1 MKTKNVLL
9 KGLFTLLFFS
19 ANVVLAQTNISGTVV
34 DSENNEAI
42 PGANVI
48 VVGSNTGAVAD
59 FDGNFTLNTSSD
71 LPLTIEVSFIG
82 FSSKRIEVTSADQ
95 MIAVSL
101 DYGQNLDEVVISASR
116 RSEKVLDAPASVSIL
131 SSRDIE
137 NSASVN
143 DPIRN
148 LVNVPGIQIQQQS
161 ANTINFEMRAGSG
174 VFGTRAFP
182 ILDYR
187 FIQSPAS
194 GSFFNFQSG
203 LSNLDIDKI
212 EVVRGAASALYGF
225 GVESGVVH
233 FMSKK
238 AIDKPGTSVEL
249 IGGNLSSF
257 SGAIR
262 HAYANDKK
270 TFGYKINA
278 QYKKGNEFSLDPVE
292 DRAWIDQINAST
304 SNGIFQPII
313 KNNRIDPSQTPSS
326 PILTRS
332 EIDTDGDGDAYM
344 GEYENY
350 SLNGHLEFRP
360 NDNTDAVVSGG
371 WNAGNGLINQAQG
384 PGYAAG
390 NDYWAQARLRSGG
403 FFGQLS
409 YNYNDGGNID
419 NPFYLYLTAQ
429 RIITKRSALEGQLQY
444 NFEAEDFLDS
454 NFTVGIDYRDI
465 GTDTENTVFGINDG
479 NNDYILYGLYGQG
492 TSRLGEKLDLTY
504 ALRYDKA
511 NFVDKGKVAPRLAL
525 VYKADSKNSFRLT
538 YNEAIF
544 GPSALE
550 VYVDFPV
557 QIQAPGVVDVW
568 LSGQA
573 SAQNFDA
580 SAPIEIIG
588 GQ

>member
-1 MKTKNVLL
+1 MKTKNAFL
-9 KGLFTLLFFS
+9 KGLFVLLLLS
-19 ANVVLAQTNISGTVV
+19 ANLGAAQTTISGSVV
-34 DSENNEAI
+34 DAENNEAI
-42 PGANVI
+42 PGANII
-48 VVGSNTGAVAD
+48 VVGSNTGTVAD
-59 FDGNFTLNTSSD
+59 FDGNFSINTSTSF
-71 LPLTIEVSFIG
+71 PLRLEVSYIG
-82 FSSKRIEVTSADQ
+82 FGTKQIEVTSADQ
-95 MIAVSL
+95 TLVIAL
-101 DYGQNLDEVVISASR
+101 DYGQSLDEVVISASR
-116 RSEKVLDAPASVSIL
+116 RTEKVLDAPASISIVS
-131 SSRDIE
+131 SAEIE
-137 NSASVN
+137 NSANVN

-203 LSNLDIDKI
+203 LSNLDLDKI

-249 IGGNLSSF
+249 ISGNLSTF

-278 QYKKGNEFSLDPVE
+278 QYKSGNEFGLDPVE
-292 DRAWIDQINAST
+292 DRDFINQINSST
-304 SNGIFQPII
+304 ANGIFQPII
-313 KNNRIDPSQTPSS
+313 VNNRIDPSQTPTT

-332 EIDTDGDGDAYM
+332 EIDTDGDGNAYM

-350 SLNGHLEFRP
+350 SLNAHLEFRP
-360 NDNTDAVVSGG
+360 SDNTEAVVAGG

-409 YNYNDGGNID
+409 YNYNDGGDID
-419 NPFYLYLTAQ
+419 NPFYL
-429 RIITKRSALEGQLQY
+429 
-444 NFEAEDFLDS
+444 
-454 NFTVGIDYRDI
+454 
-465 GTDTENTVFGINDG
+465 
-479 NNDYILYGLYGQG
+479 
-492 TSRLGEKLDLTY
+492 
-504 ALRYDKA
+504 
-511 NFVDKGKVAPRLAL
+511 
-525 VYKADSKNSFRLT
+525 
-538 YNEAIF
+538 
-544 GPSALE
+544 
-550 VYVDFPV
+550 
-557 QIQAPGVVDVW
+557 
-568 LSGQA
+568 
-573 SAQNFDA
+573 
-580 SAPIEIIG
+580 
-588 GQ
+588 

>member
-82 FSSKRIEVTSADQ
+82 FSSKRIEVTSPDQ

-225 GVESGVVH
+225 GV
-233 FMSKK
+233 
-238 AIDKPGTSVEL
+238 
-249 IGGNLSSF
+249 
-257 SGAIR
+257 
-262 HAYANDKK
+262 
-270 TFGYKINA
+270 
-278 QYKKGNEFSLDPVE
+278 
-292 DRAWIDQINAST
+292 
-304 SNGIFQPII
+304 
-313 KNNRIDPSQTPSS
+313 
-326 PILTRS
+326 
-332 EIDTDGDGDAYM
+332 
-344 GEYENY
+344 
-350 SLNGHLEFRP
+350 
-360 NDNTDAVVSGG
+360 
-371 WNAGNGLINQAQG
+371 
-384 PGYAAG
+384 
-390 NDYWAQARLRSGG
+390 
-403 FFGQLS
+403 
-409 YNYNDGGNID
+409 
-419 NPFYLYLTAQ
+419 
-429 RIITKRSALEGQLQY
+429 
-444 NFEAEDFLDS
+444 
-454 NFTVGIDYRDI
+454 
-465 GTDTENTVFGINDG
+465 
-479 NNDYILYGLYGQG
+479 
-492 TSRLGEKLDLTY
+492 
-504 ALRYDKA
+504 
-511 NFVDKGKVAPRLAL
+511 
-525 VYKADSKNSFRLT
+525 
-538 YNEAIF
+538 
-544 GPSALE
+544 
-550 VYVDFPV
+550 
-557 QIQAPGVVDVW
+557 
-568 LSGQA
+568 
-573 SAQNFDA
+573 
-580 SAPIEIIG
+580 
-588 GQ
+588 